1 MSAISKFLAALII
14 LCCSAFAMGHLAWGQ
29 KHDAGSHGGSSD
41 AGERDRTVISQEL
54 PKMDGDHL
62 KVIVAE
68 VVYGPGAGSAPHSH
82 PCAVIG
88 YVAEGTIRSQVKGGP
103 EITYKTG
110 ESFYEPPNGVH
121 LVSANGSKTK
131 SAKLIAYLLC
141 DHEGPLSVD
150 VPQDATPAGAPK

>member
-1 MSAISKFLAALII
+1 MSAISKFLVAIVVLSFGA
-14 LCCSAFAMGHLAWGQ
+14 CAMERLAWGQ
-29 KHDAGSHGGSSD
+29 QHDAGSHNASD
-41 AGERDRTVISQEL
+41 EQDRTVISQDL

-62 KVIVAE
+62 KVTVAE

-88 YVAEGTIRSQVKGGP
+88 YVAEGTIRSQVKGVP

-131 SAKLIAYLLC
+131 PAKLIAFLLC

-150 VPQDATPAGAPK
+150 VPQAAAGSPK